1 MTSGWLSSSSS
12 LFFSEIVGENVTV
25 GDGVVGAA
33 LGAGTGMDDGARVVG
48 AGIGPDDGTGVVGA
62 WVGTGTGIF
71 VGAALG
77 GVDGAGLGGVVGVCV
92 GAGVGENV
100 ATSKLAT
107 VALLMSRRR
116 PPTLM
121 LMNE

>member
-71 VGAALG
+71 VGADAMSRS
-77 GVDGAGLGGVVGVCV
+77 A
-92 GAGVGENV
+92 NV
-100 ATSKLAT
+100 PSYIAQVMVAS
-107 VALLMSRRR
+107 ALLTMV
-116 PPTLM
+116 TAMM
-121 LMNE
+121 LMRYRIRWR